1 MVLEGGGIVEDIT
14 EILNNA
20 VSERLEVAYFLLI
33 KENEEVKQGVEAVK
47 ELSIK
52 LYENTDI
59 PKEVRRQIEDY
70 KDISHFIEREMQK
83 FIYMEGIR
91 DSIKL
96 LRELG
101 VLR

>member
-1 MVLEGGGIVEDIT
+1 MVLEGGGIMEDIT
-14 EILNNA
+14 EILNNE
-20 VSERLEVAYFLLI
+20 VNERLEVAYFLLI

-52 LYENTDI
+52 LYENTNI

-70 KDISHFIEREMQK
+70 KDISQFIEREMQK

>member
-1 MVLEGGGIVEDIT
+1 MVLEGGGTMEDMM
-14 EILNNA
+14 EILNDA
-20 VSERLEVAYFLLI
+20 VTERLEIAYFKLI

-70 KDISHFIEREMQK
+70 KDISDFVEREMQK
-83 FIYMEGIR
+83 FIYVEGIK
-91 DSIKL
+91 DGIKL

>member
-1 MVLEGGGIVEDIT
+1 MEDIT
-14 EILNNA
+14 EILINA
-20 VSERLEVAYFLLI
+20 VTERLEIAYFELI
-33 KENEEVKQGVEAVK
+33 KENEEVKQGVESVK
-47 ELSIK
+47 ELSVK

-70 KDISHFIEREMQK
+70 NDISDFVEREMQK
-83 FIYMEGIR
+83 FVYMEGIK
-91 DSIKL
+91 DGIKL

>member
-1 MVLEGGGIVEDIT
+1 MEDIT
-14 EILNNA
+14 EILENA
-20 VSERLEVAYFLLI
+20 VIERLEMAYFALI
-33 KENEEVKQGVEAVK
+33 KENMEVKQGVESVK

-52 LYENTDI
+52 LYENTNI

-70 KDISHFIEREMQK
+70 KDISHFVEREMQK
-83 FIYMEGIR
+83 FVYMEGIK
-91 DSIKL
+91 DGIKL

>member
-1 MVLEGGGIVEDIT
+1 MVLEGGGIMDDIA
-14 EILNNA
+14 EILEDA
-20 VSERLEVAYFLLI
+20 VTERLELAYFELI
-33 KENEEVKQGVEAVK
+33 KENEEVRQGVESVK

-70 KDISHFIEREMQK
+70 KDISDFVEREMQK
-83 FIYMEGIR
+83 HIYLEGIK

>member
-14 EILNNA
+14 EILENA
-20 VSERLEVAYFLLI
+20 VTERLEIAYFLLI

-59 PKEVRRQIEDY
+59 PKKVRRQIEDY

>member
-1 MVLEGGGIVEDIT
+1 VVLEGGGIVEDIT
-14 EILNNA
+14 EILENA
-20 VSERLEVAYFLLI
+20 VTERLEIAYFLLI

-59 PKEVRRQIEDY
+59 PKKVRRQIEDY